1 MKDFVFSTE
10 DNVTYTVNASD
21 TITVNEVV
29 IDEVVKAKLDFVMQN
44 KQRWIFVM
52 EKLFGCNYRF
62 QGNLIFEWTNQ
73 NMKKRYDFA
82 IKLN

>member
-10 DNVTYTVNASD
+10 DNVTYTVNSD
-21 TITVNEVV
+21 TVTDNAVL
-29 IDEVVKAKLDFVMQN
+29 IDDAVKAKLDFVMQN

-82 IKLN
+82 IKLKS